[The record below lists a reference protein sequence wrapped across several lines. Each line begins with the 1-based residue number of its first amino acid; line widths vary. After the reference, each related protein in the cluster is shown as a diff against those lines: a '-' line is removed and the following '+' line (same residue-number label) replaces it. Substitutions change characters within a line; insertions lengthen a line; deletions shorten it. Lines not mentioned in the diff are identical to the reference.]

1 MPQLSRFP
9 YICYLS
15 NSLLAMV
22 KKDYISVSGIAW
34 KGLAVCIKWYD
45 LVDYSGCKW
54 MNVIWY
60 PGTEALQELLAVNY
74 FR

>member
-1 MPQLSRFP
+1 
-9 YICYLS
+9 
-15 NSLLAMV
+15 MV
-22 KKDYISVSGIAW
+22 KKDYILVSGIAW
-34 KGLAVCIKWYD
+34 KGPAVYIKCSD

-54 MNVIWY
+54 MHVIWS

>member
-1 MPQLSRFP
+1 
-9 YICYLS
+9 
-15 NSLLAMV
+15 MV
-22 KKDYISVSGIAW
+22 KKDYISASGIAW
-34 KGLAVCIKWYD
+34 KGPAVYIKCSD

-54 MNVIWY
+54 MHVIWY